1 MGTVSGH
8 SENTDLKKSN
18 EILILYSHINQHLS
32 DSSWNKAMEQLPN
45 YMQTG
50 VQALHHWQ
58 DRHASL
64 VGKLLLKRALKMFG
78 YPENVLNDIRY
89 SQNGKPYIDS
99 SLDFNLSHTRKHVLC
114 AIGRGLCLGIDIEEI
129 RSMNLEA
136 FKSSFNGNAWDYIN
150 NSSNPM
156 RTFFKYWTI
165 LESVIKAD
173 GRGLE
178 ISLPE
183 IGITGSRAFL
193 ESKTWYLNS
202 FSKIDNNW
210 ISVSSNKKIDKI
222 DWLEIVLPF

>member
-1 MGTVSGH
+1 
-8 SENTDLKKSN
+8 
-18 EILILYSHINQHLS
+18 
-32 DSSWNKAMEQLPN
+32 
-45 YMQTG
+45 
-50 VQALHHWQ
+50 
-58 DRHASL
+58 
-64 VGKLLLKRALKMFG
+64 
-78 YPENVLNDIRY
+78 
-89 SQNGKPYIDS
+89 
-99 SLDFNLSHTRKHVLC
+99 
-114 AIGRGLCLGIDIEEI
+114 
-129 RSMNLEA
+129 MNLEA

-156 RTFFKYWTI
+156 RTFFRYWTI